1 MNIISGQWLCIVVLI
16 LIVSCTRDA
25 KITPPKAERQITL
38 SCFISPDEDTVS
50 AVVAWSKPIFRNSGN
65 QWEVIPVANAS
76 VIITGDKGSLALT
89 NFLPNESAPKYWAA
103 QPAGFFEP
111 GKMYTITIAEP
122 GGKSISAATIIPMRK
137 ELNIRPLLIDSSTV
151 KSPWGVEKIFRVRF
165 SVTFD
170 DDPAPGD
177 RYRITAGYFSVF
189 NRFIDDSDTNIVIRD
204 STYVPFY
211 LDRSELH
218 SDVRGNGSPI
228 TVNIG
233 QQQIVYKSEEDG
245 GTGLTNAFYFTVLQ
259 TDESYFRFHQ
269 YAENYFG
276 DDPFS
281 EPNPMFSNVTG
292 GQGIFGSYIKHVAV
306 LRIR

>member
-1 MNIISGQWLCIVVLI
+1 MNMKSGQWLCIIVLI
-16 LIVSCTRDA
+16 LAVSCIRDA
-25 KITPPKAERQITL
+25 KITPPKVERQITL

-50 AVVAWSKPIFRNSGN
+50 AVVAWSKPLFTKGGN

-137 ELNIRPLLIDSSTV
+137 ELNIRPSLIDSSTV
-151 KSPWGVEKIFRVRF
+151 KSPWGFEKIFRVRL

-170 DDPAPGD
+170 DDPTPGD
-177 RYRITAGYFSVF
+177 RYRITTGYFSVF
-189 NRFIDDSDTNIVIRD
+189 NRFIEDGDTIRAISD
-204 STYVPFY
+204 STYMPFY
-211 LDRSELH
+211 LDRSELY
-218 SDVRGNGSPI
+218 SDARGNGSPV
-228 TVNIG
+228 TVNTG
-233 QQQIVYKSEEDG
+233 QQQIFYYGEEDG

-292 GQGIFGSYIKHVAV
+292 GQGIFGSYIKHEAV